1 MLHHRFQMSEIG
13 CTEPFRER
21 QSFPHL
27 GTTNNH
33 SIGSYPRAPTQQQCE
48 PGPPMASFPVVA
60 QPLSRSASGETT
72 AVAVYQ
78 FMRDRDR
85 SFDPQLPQPH
95 THRASIDSQHHPSTL
110 QSVEASSL
118 VESPTRASSTPK
130 VVHQPSTLTTPN
142 EPESLVPRKDDDSPD
157 WWDDR
162 SIQSQQETGSLA
174 LSCGSTSSQRCNSGF
189 GNEDGTIANRTG

>member
-1 MLHHRFQMSEIG
+1 VRKRRNALHFASHIPNVRNWLYG
-13 CTEPFRER
+13 TVPGAAV
-21 QSFPHL
+21 SFPHL

-48 PGPPMASFPVVA
+48 SAPPMASFPVVA

-72 AVAVYQ
+72 AVAVNQ

-95 THRASIDSQHHPSTL
+95 THRASIDSQQHPSTL

-142 EPESLVPRKDDDSPD
+142 EPVLGPSEGR
-157 WWDDR
+157 
-162 SIQSQQETGSLA
+162 
-174 LSCGSTSSQRCNSGF
+174 
-189 GNEDGTIANRTG
+189 